1 MDPSQLSDAELMQV
15 LFGRM
20 RQRPNQPQPQLTPT
34 SNATSA
40 PPPAPIP
47 PSAPS
52 IAPLTTAR
60 TNPLGAITPYHG
72 VRLPSQAPGHAPQT
86 MLQSVSQPFLGRDN
100 LAINM
105 SGQVNQQ
112 RRASAAASQPRQPR
126 LPSRRRHGPAI
137 APPSLPRN
145 SQPCIDDCLST
156 TISDSVEIRTLRI
169 KFKIYP
175 PQVSMHHR
183 VALLINNTAD
193 VHHFHRR
200 LTVTLSLTGSY
211 EILGMRSWNHTT
223 FYTCTRFRSIP
234 ASQP

>member
-1 MDPSQLSDAELMQV
+1 MLSSCRCFL
-15 LFGRM
+15 GG
-20 RQRPNQPQPQLTPT
+20 QRPNQPQPQLTPT

-40 PPPAPIP
+40 PPPAPIL
-47 PSAPS
+47 PSAPP

-60 TNPLGAITPYHG
+60 TNPLGAITPYQG
-72 VRLPSQAPGHAPQT
+72 VRLPSHLQAPGHPPQA

-100 LAINM
+100 LTIK
-105 SGQVNQQ
+105 
-112 RRASAAASQPRQPR
+112 SAAASQPRQPR

-156 TISDSVEIRTLRI
+156 TISDSVEIRTLQI

-175 PQVSMHHR
+175 PQVSIHHR

-200 LTVTLSLTGSY
+200 STVTLSLTGSF